1 MVHGSHPPWLYR
13 SAFLVRSP
21 FQPDETATGIDFTPW
36 KMAGLRIDA

>member
-13 SAFLVRSP
+13 SAFLVLP
-21 FQPDETATGIDFTPW
+21 FQPDETTAGIDFTPW